1 LSNCRIVEL
10 INYQMASKSLKKFI
24 YLSIVAAVLT
34 ISLKGAAFWLTG
46 SVGLLSDALESC
58 VNLLAAVIALFV
70 LSIAEKPADD
80 DHAFGHSKA
89 EYFSS
94 AIEGGLIV
102 VAACSIVWSAW
113 PRLFNPLPLENVG
126 FGLMISLVASLVNLV
141 VAMILI
147 KKGKESHSI
156 TLMADGKHLMT
167 DVWTSVGVLAAIG
180 LVKLTGWLVLDP
192 IIAMLVALNIVW
204 TGWRL
209 MQQSARGLI
218 DTAIP
223 SEERRQI
230 ELIFDHYRES
240 GIEFHS
246 LMTRQAGQ
254 RKFISVHILVP
265 GEWTVQ
271 RGHDLLEVIEKEVRD
286 HFLLPVTVF
295 THLEPV
301 EDPVS
306 QYDIGIDRGI
316 AI

>member
-1 LSNCRIVEL
+1 
-10 INYQMASKSLKKFI
+10 MAGKSLKKFI

-34 ISLKGAAFWLTG
+34 ISLKGMAFVLTG

-58 VNLLAAVIALFV
+58 VNLVAALFALV
-70 LSIAEKPADD
+70 LLAIAEKPADAE
-80 DHAFGHSKA
+80 HAFGHSKA

-102 VAACSIVWSAW
+102 IAACSIVWSAW
-113 PRLFNPLPLENVG
+113 PRLLNPMPLENMG
-126 FGLMISLVASLVNLV
+126 FGLLISTSASLINLGVSLVLLREG
-141 VAMILI
+141 
-147 KKGKESHSI
+147 KKSHSI
-156 TLMADGKHLMT
+156 TLTADGKHLMT
-167 DVWTSVGVLAAIG
+167 DVWTSVGVVAAIG
-180 LVKLTGWLVLDP
+180 LVKLTGWLILDP
-192 IIAMLVALNIVW
+192 VIAMLVALNIVW
-204 TGWRL
+204 TGYKL
-209 MQQSARGLI
+209 MHQSAKGLI

-223 SEERRQI
+223 ADERLEVEQ
-230 ELIFDHYRES
+230 IFDKFRQD

-271 RGHDLLEVIEKEVRD
+271 RGHDLLEVIEKQVRD
-286 HFLLPVTVF
+286 HFPIPVTVF

-306 QYDIGIDRGI
+306 HYDIGIDRES
-316 AI
+316 AL

>member
-1 LSNCRIVEL
+1 MS
-10 INYQMASKSLKKFI
+10 SKSLKKFI
-24 YLSIVAAVLT
+24 VLSIFAAVMT
-34 ISLKGAAFWLTG
+34 IGLKGTAYWITG

-58 VNLLAAVIALFV
+58 VNLLAALIALVV
-70 LSIAEKPADD
+70 LTIAEKPADD
-80 DHAFGHSKA
+80 EHAFGHTKA

-94 AIEGGLIV
+94 AIEGGLII
-102 VAACSIVWSAW
+102 VAACSIVWSAY
-113 PRLFNPLPLENVG
+113 PRLLDPQPLENMG
-126 FGLMISLVASLVNLV
+126 IGLLVSLFASLINLA
-141 VAMILI
+141 VAFVLLREG
-147 KKGKESHSI
+147 KKSHSI
-156 TLMADGKHLMT
+156 TLIADGRHLMT
-167 DVWTSVGVLAAIG
+167 DVWTSVGVLFAIG
-180 LVKLTGWLVLDP
+180 LVKLTGWLILDP

-204 TGWRL
+204 TGYRL

-223 SEERRQI
+223 SEERQQI
-230 ELIFDHYRES
+230 ETIFDHYRQN

-271 RGHDLLEVIEKEVRD
+271 KGHDLLEIIEARVRD
-286 HFLLPVTVF
+286 HFPFPVTVF

-306 QYDIGIDRGI
+306 HSDIGIDRI
-316 AI
+316 

>member
-1 LSNCRIVEL
+1 
-10 INYQMASKSLKKFI
+10 MASKSLKKFI
-24 YLSIVAAVLT
+24 YLSILAAILT
-34 ISLKGAAFWLTG
+34 ISLKGMAFALTG

-58 VNLLAAVIALFV
+58 VNLVAALVALIV

-80 DHAFGHSKA
+80 EHAFGHSKA

-102 VAACSIVWSAW
+102 IAACSIVWSAY
-113 PRLFNPLPLENVG
+113 PRLLNPQPLENMG
-126 FGLMISLVASLVNLV
+126 FGLMISLAASLINLG
-141 VAMILI
+141 VALVLLREG
-147 KKGKESHSI
+147 KKSHSI
-156 TLMADGKHLMT
+156 TLTADGKHLMT
-167 DVWTSVGVLAAIG
+167 DVWTSVGVVLAIG
-180 LVKLTGWLVLDP
+180 LVKVTGLLILDP

-204 TGWRL
+204 TGYRL

-223 SEERRQI
+223 NMERQQI
-230 ELIFDHYRES
+230 ELIFDQFRNN

-246 LMTRQAGQ
+246 LLTRQAGQ

-265 GEWTVQ
+265 GDWTVQ
-271 RGHDLLEVIEKEVRD
+271 RGHDLLEIIEGKIRD
-286 HFLLPVTVF
+286 NFQFPVTVF

-306 QYDIGIDRGI
+306 HSDIGLDRI
-316 AI
+316 

>member
-1 LSNCRIVEL
+1 
-10 INYQMASKSLKKFI
+10 MAPKSLKKFI
-24 YLSIVAAVLT
+24 YLSIVAAVMT
-34 ISLKGAAFWLTG
+34 ISLKGMAFQLTD

-58 VNLLAAVIALFV
+58 VNLIAALIALVV
-70 LSIAEKPADD
+70 LHIAEKPADAE
-80 DHAFGHSKA
+80 HAFGHSKA

-102 VAACSIVWSAW
+102 IAACSIVWSAY
-113 PRLFNPLPLENVG
+113 PRLLNPQPLENMGVG
-126 FGLMISLVASLVNLV
+126 LLISLAASLINLG
-141 VAMILI
+141 VAWVLLKEG
-147 KKGKESHSI
+147 KKSHSI
-156 TLMADGKHLMT
+156 TLSADGKHLMT
-167 DVWTSVGVLAAIG
+167 DVWTSIGVVMAIG
-180 LVKLTGWLVLDP
+180 LVKLTGWLILDP
-192 IIAMLVALNIVW
+192 IIAMLVALNIIW
-204 TGWRL
+204 TGYRL

-223 SEERRQI
+223 AEERQEV
-230 ELIFDHYRES
+230 ELIFDQYRKT

-271 RGHDLLEVIEKEVRD
+271 QGHDLLEVVEKEIRD
-286 HFLLPVTVF
+286 HFPIPVTVF

-306 QYDIGIDRGI
+306 HNDIGIDRGSSI
-316 AI
+316 

>member
-1 LSNCRIVEL
+1 
-10 INYQMASKSLKKFI
+10 MASKSLKKFI

-34 ISLKGAAFWLTG
+34 ISLKGTAFLMTG

-58 VNLLAAVIALFV
+58 VNLVAALVALVV
-70 LSIAEKPADD
+70 LQVAEKPADD
-80 DHAFGHSKA
+80 EHAFGHSKA

-102 VAACSIVWSAW
+102 VAACSIVWSAY
-113 PRLFNPLPLENVG
+113 PRLSDPQPLENM
-126 FGLMISLVASLVNLV
+126 GLGLLISMGASLINLG
-141 VAMILI
+141 VALVLLREGA
-147 KKGKESHSI
+147 KSHSI
-156 TLMADGKHLMT
+156 TLVADGKHLMV
-167 DVWTSVGVLAAIG
+167 DVWTSVGVLFAIG
-180 LVKLTGWLVLDP
+180 LVKLTGWLILDP

-204 TGWRL
+204 AGYKL
-209 MQQSARGLI
+209 MHQSARGLI

-223 SEERRQI
+223 AEERKEI
-230 ELIFDHYRES
+230 EFIFDHYRES

-271 RGHDLLEVIEKEVRD
+271 RGHDLLEIIEAKVRAN
-286 HFLLPVTVF
+286 FLFPVTVF

-306 QYDIGIDRGI
+306 HNDIGIDRL
-316 AI
+316 

>member
-1 LSNCRIVEL
+1 
-10 INYQMASKSLKKFI
+10 MASKSLKKFI
-24 YLSIVAAVLT
+24 YLSIVAAVMT
-34 ISLKGAAFWLTG
+34 ISLKGMAFLLTD

-58 VNLLAAVIALFV
+58 VNLIAALIALVV
-70 LSIAEKPADD
+70 LHIAEKPADAE
-80 DHAFGHSKA
+80 HAFGHSKA

-102 VAACSIVWSAW
+102 IAACSIVWSAY
-113 PRLFNPLPLENVG
+113 PRLLDPQPLDNMG
-126 FGLMISLVASLVNLV
+126 IGLLISLAASLINLG
-141 VAMILI
+141 VAWVLLKEG
-147 KKGKESHSI
+147 KKSHSI

-167 DVWTSVGVLAAIG
+167 DVWTSIGVVVAIG
-180 LVKLTGWLVLDP
+180 LVKLTGWLILDP

-204 TGWRL
+204 TGYRL

-223 SEERRQI
+223 AEERQQI
-230 ELIFDHYRES
+230 EVIFDQFRQP

-254 RKFISVHILVP
+254 RKFVSVHILVP

-271 RGHDLLEVIEKEVRD
+271 KGHDLLEIIEKKIRD
-286 HFLLPVTVF
+286 HFPIPVTVF

-306 QYDIGIDRGI
+306 HNDIGIDRGSSI
-316 AI
+316 

>member
-1 LSNCRIVEL
+1 
-10 INYQMASKSLKKFI
+10 MASKSLKKFI
-24 YLSIVAAVLT
+24 YLSIVAAFLT
-34 ISLKGAAFWLTG
+34 ITLKGMAYVLTG

-58 VNLLAAVIALFV
+58 VNLLAALIALLV
-70 LSIAEKPADD
+70 LHIAEKPADAE
-80 DHAFGHSKA
+80 HAFGHSKA

-102 VAACSIVWSAW
+102 LAACSIVWSAY
-113 PRLFNPLPLENVG
+113 PRLLHPQPIENVG
-126 FGLMISLVASLVNLV
+126 FGLMVSFAASLVNLG
-141 VAMILI
+141 VALVLLREG
-147 KKGKESHSI
+147 KKSHSI
-156 TLMADGKHLMT
+156 TLTADGKHLMT
-167 DVWTSVGVLAAIG
+167 DVWTSVGVVAAIG
-180 LVKLTGWLVLDP
+180 LVKLTGWLILDP
-192 IIAMLVALNIVW
+192 VIAMLVALNIVW
-204 TGWRL
+204 TGYRL
-209 MQQSARGLI
+209 MVQSARGLI

-223 SEERRQI
+223 NEERQEV
-230 ELIFDHYRES
+230 ELIFDQFRKP

-271 RGHDLLEVIEKEVRD
+271 KGHDFLEIIEKRVRD
-286 HFLLPVTVF
+286 HFPIPVTVF

-306 QYDIGIDRGI
+306 HNDIGIDRGN

>member
-1 LSNCRIVEL
+1 
-10 INYQMASKSLKKFI
+10 MASKSLKKFI
-24 YLSIVAAVLT
+24 YLSIVAAVMT
-34 ISLKGAAFWLTG
+34 ISLKGMAFQLTD

-58 VNLLAAVIALFV
+58 VNLIAALIALVV
-70 LSIAEKPADD
+70 LHIAEKPADAE
-80 DHAFGHSKA
+80 HAFGHSKA

-102 VAACSIVWSAW
+102 IAACSIVWSAY
-113 PRLFNPLPLENVG
+113 PRLLNPQPLENMGVG
-126 FGLMISLVASLVNLV
+126 LLISLAASLINLG
-141 VAMILI
+141 VAWVLLKEG
-147 KKGKESHSI
+147 KKSHSI
-156 TLMADGKHLMT
+156 TLSADGKHLMT
-167 DVWTSVGVLAAIG
+167 DVWTSIGVVMAIG
-180 LVKLTGWLVLDP
+180 LVKLTGWLILDP
-192 IIAMLVALNIVW
+192 IIAMLVALNIIW
-204 TGWRL
+204 TGYRL

-223 SEERRQI
+223 AEERQ
-230 ELIFDHYRES
+230 EVEFIFDQYRKT

-271 RGHDLLEVIEKEVRD
+271 QGHDLLEVVEKEIRD
-286 HFLLPVTVF
+286 HFPIPVTVF

-306 QYDIGIDRGI
+306 HNDIGIDRGSSI
-316 AI
+316 

>member
-1 LSNCRIVEL
+1 
-10 INYQMASKSLKKFI
+10 MASNSLKKFI
-24 YLSIVAAVLT
+24 YLSILAAVFT
-34 ISLKGAAFWLTG
+34 ISLKGSAYYLTG

-58 VNLLAAVIALFV
+58 VNLLAALVALYV

-102 VAACSIVWSAW
+102 VAACSIVWSAY
-113 PRLFNPLPLENVG
+113 PRLLDPQPLENMGVG
-126 FGLMISLVASLVNLV
+126 LLISLLASLINLG
-141 VAMILI
+141 VAIILL
-147 KKGKESHSI
+147 KKGKSSHSI
-156 TLMADGKHLMT
+156 TLEADGKHLMT

-180 LVKLTGWLVLDP
+180 LVKLTGWLILDP

-204 TGWRL
+204 TGYRL
-209 MQQSARGLI
+209 MLQSARGLI

-223 SEERRQI
+223 ANERRQV
-230 ELIFDHYRES
+230 EDIFDYYRET

-254 RKFISVHILVP
+254 RKFISFHMLVP
-265 GEWTVQ
+265 GEWSVQ
-271 RGHDLLEVIEKEVRD
+271 KGHDLLEIIEARIRD
-286 HFLLPVTVF
+286 NFVFPVTVF

-306 QYDIGIDRGI
+306 HNDIGIDRL
-316 AI
+316 

>member
-1 LSNCRIVEL
+1 
-10 INYQMASKSLKKFI
+10 MASKSLKKFI
-24 YLSIVAAVLT
+24 YLSIAAAVIT
-34 ISLKGAAFWLTG
+34 ISLKGMAFVLTG

-58 VNLLAAVIALFV
+58 VNLVAALVALIV

-80 DHAFGHSKA
+80 EHAFGHSKA

-102 VAACSIVWSAW
+102 IAACSIVWSAY
-113 PRLFNPLPLENVG
+113 PRLLNPQPLENMG
-126 FGLMISLVASLVNLV
+126 FGLMISLAASLINLG
-141 VAMILI
+141 VALVLLRQG
-147 KKGKESHSI
+147 KKSHSI
-156 TLMADGKHLMT
+156 TLTADGKHLMT
-167 DVWTSVGVLAAIG
+167 DVWTSVGVVLAIG
-180 LVKLTGWLVLDP
+180 LVKITGWLILDP

-204 TGWRL
+204 TGYRL
-209 MQQSARGLI
+209 MHQSARGLI

-223 SEERRQI
+223 NEERQQI
-230 ELIFDHYRES
+230 ELIFDQFRKT

-254 RKFISVHILVP
+254 RKFVSIHILVP

-271 RGHDLLEVIEKEVRD
+271 RGHDLLEIIEGQIRD
-286 HFLLPVTVF
+286 NFPFPVTVF

-306 QYDIGIDRGI
+306 HSDIGIDRQ
-316 AI
+316 